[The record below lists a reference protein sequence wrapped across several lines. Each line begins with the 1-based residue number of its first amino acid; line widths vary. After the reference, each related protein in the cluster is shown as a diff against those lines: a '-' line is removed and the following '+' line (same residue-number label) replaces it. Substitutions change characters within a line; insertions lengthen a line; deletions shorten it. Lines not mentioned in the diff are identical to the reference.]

1 MSKKQ
6 RQMALGAMM
15 YFPAGEHISSWR
27 HPESDAAGLM
37 DFNYYKHIAQTA
49 ERGKFDMFFYADEL
63 YVWDR
68 FESGVAQSNSIRP
81 EPFTLLSALAAVT
94 SRIGLAATVSTTYN
108 EPYHIARK
116 LATLDHLSGGR
127 AGWNIVTSQTD
138 EEARNFGLGQHPQHK
153 DRYGRAREFVDVTQ
167 GLWDSWDDDAL
178 LFDKAGGNFAD
189 PSKLH
194 TLHHKS
200 ANFAVRGPLN
210 VSRPPQGY
218 PVLIQAGAS
227 EAGKEL
233 AAASAEVVFAPGSAF
248 GPFGT
253 VEDGK
258 ALYDDIKDRMAKY
271 GRSRDDLKILPGVL
285 PIIGRTEE
293 EAKERLDAV
302 NELTP
307 ERLGLD
313 LLSHYLGRD
322 ISNYPLDEPLPYV
335 PQLEGFNQSKSNLT
349 RILQLLERE
358 ALTIRQLYKRVNSRG
373 IAGTPTQIADQLE
386 AWFLAGA
393 ADGFNVMFPH
403 LPGGL
408 DDFVDLVVPELQ
420 RRGLYRLDYT
430 GATLRD
436 HLGLKRPESRYA
448 NVQSQTKR

>member
-1 MSKKQ
+1 MGNNN
-6 RQMALGAMM
+6 RQMTLGAMM

-27 HPESDAAGLM
+27 HPESDAAGLL
-37 DFNYYKHIAQTA
+37 DFNYYKHIVQTA

-68 FESGVAQSNSIRP
+68 FESGIVQSNSIRP
-81 EPFTLLSALAAVT
+81 EPFTLLSALSVVT
-94 SRIGLAATVSTTYN
+94 EKIGLAATVSTTYN

-138 EEARNFGLGQHPQHK
+138 EEARNFGK
-153 DRYGRAREFVDVTQ
+153 DKHLEHENRYGRAGEFVDVTQ
-167 GLWDSWDDDAL
+167 GLWDSWEDDAL
-178 LFDKAGGNFAD
+178 LFDKESGNFAD
-189 PSKLH
+189 KDKLH
-194 TLHHKS
+194 NLDYKTS
-200 ANFAVRGPLN
+200 EFSVRGPLN

-253 VEDGK
+253 VEDGVQ
-258 ALYDDIKDRMAKY
+258 LYEDIKGRLAKY
-271 GRSRDDLKILPGVL
+271 GRSRDELKILPGFM

-293 EAKERLDAV
+293 EAAERLAIVED
-302 NELTP
+302 LTP
-307 ERLGLD
+307 EKLGLD
-313 LLSHYLGRD
+313 LLSHYLGQD
-322 ISNYPLDEPLPYV
+322 ISGYPLDEPLPFV
-335 PQLEGFNQSKSNLT
+335 PQLEGFNQSKSNLA
-349 RILQLLERE
+349 RIIQLLERE
-358 ALTIRQLYKRVNSRG
+358 NLTIRQLYKRINSRG
-373 IAGTPTQIADQLE
+373 VAGTASQIADQME
-386 AWFLAGA
+386 DWFVSGA
-393 ADGFNVMFPH
+393 ADGFNIMFPH

-420 RRGLYRLDYT
+420 RRGLFKQDYT
-430 GATLRD
+430 GTTLRE
-436 HLGLKRPESRYA
+436 HLGLTRPANRYST
-448 NVQSQTKR
+448 VQTS

>member
-1 MSKKQ
+1 MGQ
-6 RQMALGAMM
+6 QTRQMALGAMM

-27 HPESDAAGLM
+27 HPEANASGVM
-37 DFNYYKHIAQTA
+37 DFQYYKQIVQTA

-68 FESGVAQSNSIRP
+68 FESGVTESNSIRP

-94 SRIGLAATVSTTYN
+94 ERIGLAATVSTTYN

-138 EEARNFGLGQHPQHK
+138 EEARNFNREKHLEHN
-153 DRYGRAREFVDVTQ
+153 DRYGRARRFVEVTQ

-178 LFDKAGGNFAD
+178 VFHKETAVFANKDKMHLLNYRSDEF
-189 PSKLH
+189 S
-194 TLHHKS
+194 
-200 ANFAVRGPLN
+200 VRGPLN

-233 AAASAEVVFAPGSAF
+233 AAATAEVVFAPGSAF

-253 VEDGK
+253 LEAGK
-258 ALYDDIKDRMAKY
+258 ALYDDIKGRMAKY
-271 GRSRDDLKILPGVL
+271 GRSPDELKILPGFMPV
-285 PIIGRTEE
+285 IGRTEQ
-293 EAKERLDAV
+293 EAAERLEIVD
-302 NELTP
+302 NLTS
-307 ERLGLD
+307 EKLGLD

-322 ISNYPLDEPLPYV
+322 ITGLPVDEPLPFT
-335 PQLEGFNQSKSNLT
+335 PTLEGFNQSKSNLQ
-349 RILQLLERE
+349 RIIELHERE
-358 ALTIRQLYKRVNSRG
+358 KPTIRQLYKRINSRG
-373 IAGTPTQIADQLE
+373 VAGTPEQIADKME
-386 AWFLAGA
+386 AWFKGGA

-408 DDFVDLVVPELQ
+408 NDFVDLVVPELQ
-420 RRGLYRLDYT
+420 KRGLFRTEYSGT
-430 GATLRD
+430 TLRD
-436 HLGLKRPESRYA
+436 HLGLKRPGSRYA
-448 NVQSQTKR
+448 ATYAK